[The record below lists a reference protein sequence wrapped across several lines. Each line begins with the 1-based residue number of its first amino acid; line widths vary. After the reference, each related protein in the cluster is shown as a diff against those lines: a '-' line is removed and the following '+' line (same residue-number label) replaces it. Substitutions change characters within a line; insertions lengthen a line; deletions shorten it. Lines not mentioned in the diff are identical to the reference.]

1 MGYADA
7 SQKGYGASTYL
18 YKVDSEEKIHVY
30 FIAYKIKV
38 APLKVSK
45 IDISLTIP
53 LLEPLI
59 PVDKLHPLTGI
70 TPPHIHRKITS
81 EMQRM
86 KQITD
91 ERQRIYNTQIEGF
104 QLKSRKSFLKCAK
117 MLKDNP
123 QTER

>member
-1 MGYADA
+1 MIDVKPMGYADA

-53 LLEPLI
+53 LLEPVS
-59 PVDKLHPLTGI
+59 PRVVT
-70 TPPHIHRKITS
+70 
-81 EMQRM
+81 
-86 KQITD
+86 
-91 ERQRIYNTQIEGF
+91 
-104 QLKSRKSFLKCAK
+104 
-117 MLKDNP
+117 
-123 QTER
+123 